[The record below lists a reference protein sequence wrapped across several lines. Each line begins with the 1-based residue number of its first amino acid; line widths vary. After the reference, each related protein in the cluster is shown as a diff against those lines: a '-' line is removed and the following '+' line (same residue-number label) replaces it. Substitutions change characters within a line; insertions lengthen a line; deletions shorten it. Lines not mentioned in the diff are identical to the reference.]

1 MFALKDKIGA
11 LKNAYI
17 LGILTVCYIVG
28 ELGHYLIGVTSRA
41 TARDIIYGDQACQ
54 LNATTLEKNEMP
66 TQCEEIM

>member
-1 MFALKDKIGA
+1 MLVQEKLGG

-17 LGILTVCYIVG
+17 LGILTICYIVG

-41 TARDIIYGDQACQ
+41 TARDIDYGDHACQ
-54 LNATTLEKNEMP
+54 LNNTTLEKNEMP

>member
-1 MFALKDKIGA
+1 MFTLKDKLGA
-11 LKNAYI
+11 LKKAYI

-41 TARDIIYGDQACQ
+41 TARDIDYGDHACQ
-54 LNATTLEKNEMP
+54 LNNTTLEKNEMP